1 MYGTFRNGIRE
12 CLKTFQKHF
21 CDLAIKDAFVPETCY
36 MGIIG
41 VVMGSRGEKDK
52 RKLEESIFTVKTCT

>member
-36 MGIIG
+36 MGIPETF
-41 VVMGSRGEKDK
+41 MGQQA
-52 RKLEESIFTVKTCT
+52 V